1 MMTKI
6 MNEKTYSLRDHPKMR
21 YHGVPTWPPGWGGE
35 YQSYD
40 VFPRGEEGILLKV
53 DKIEADA
60 KYPERLGLT
69 IQYRG
74 RPYYGELWVE
84 DSYFLAKIH
93 GILQE
98 NIGTNL
104 MTIGQLEI

>member
-1 MMTKI
+1 MW
-6 MNEKTYSLRDHPKMR
+6 P
-21 YHGVPTWPPGWGGE
+21 GVTWTPGLGRAIQGH
-35 YQSYD
+35 D